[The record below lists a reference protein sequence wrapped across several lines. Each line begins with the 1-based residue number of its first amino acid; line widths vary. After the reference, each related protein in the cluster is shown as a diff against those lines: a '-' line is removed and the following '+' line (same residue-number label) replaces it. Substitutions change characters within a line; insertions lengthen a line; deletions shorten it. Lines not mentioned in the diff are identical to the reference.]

1 MIKRKYS
8 DSIEVEP
15 YELKKLKIS
24 DEFKEYMEDGSF
36 ELPDIFNEMKR
47 LPKSTLVGGGQNECL
62 LEMEITMNAIGIK
75 YKRNNKF
82 I

>member
-1 MIKRKYS
+1 
-8 DSIEVEP
+8 
-15 YELKKLKIS
+15 
-24 DEFKEYMEDGSF
+24 MEDGSF